1 MSTLLRILM
10 TRPRLAGHGKEK
22 GEVME
27 NLEAELAVIHWALTK
42 EDFYCRRR
50 LRILL
55 SKGWYDAL

>member
-1 MSTLLRILM
+1 MSTLVRILM

-27 NLEAELAVIHWALTK
+27 NLEAELAVIHWTLTK

-50 LRILL
+50 
-55 SKGWYDAL
+55 